1 MREFTYPLTL
11 LLAVVCLAT
20 AAPYSDVH
28 ADPSPGTVVPAV
40 GNVADSRIEATISTT
55 TNDII
60 DSSTLEPDSPACVPP
75 APFCPSRPRHCKGRC
90 VSDFSPLDVSI
101 VLSLARTVEYN

>member
-1 MREFTYPLTL
+1 MRGFTYPHTL

-28 ADPSPGTVVPAV
+28 ADPSARTMVPAV
-40 GNVADSRIEATISTT
+40 GNVADSNIEATVSTS
-55 TNDII
+55 TNVVK

-75 APFCPSRPRHCKGRC
+75 APFCPSRPRQ
-90 VSDFSPLDVSI
+90 L
-101 VLSLARTVEYN
+101 